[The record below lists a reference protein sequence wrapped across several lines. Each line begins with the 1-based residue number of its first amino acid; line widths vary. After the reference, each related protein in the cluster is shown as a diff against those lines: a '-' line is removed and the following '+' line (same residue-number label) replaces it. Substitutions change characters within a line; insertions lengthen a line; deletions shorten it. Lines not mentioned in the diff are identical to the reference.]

1 MRSSNPVFSRRG
13 FSRDNGHAGFNAAP
27 QAGAAT
33 TGANPFAQGTA
44 ANPYATNPYAQ
55 QGTQPGAPAPARTD
69 AMTID
74 DVVTRTAMTLGLVV
88 VAAAIAWWVMPVDQ
102 ANLGSAYGVAIGA
115 AIIGFV
121 LSLVNS
127 FKRRPSPALILTY
140 AAFEGVFLGIVSNI
154 VSVYVAPGAAMQ
166 AVLGTMAVF
175 AGVLIAYRTGLIRVT
190 RRFYGFVMAAAIGSA
205 VAPTHQER
213 APRPAPCA
221 GPRPACAARERHA
234 ARRRRRPWQRR
245 WSATGQMTWRSLT
258 TPGFN
263 RYPRLP
269 TSAWPVPVPAVSA
282 LRHEMDRSFGP
293 RFIPISAVTWE
304 NDSPPGRRSHPG
316 GDSVTVGARCD
327 SDTPW

>member
-27 QAGAAT
+27 QAGAAA

-88 VAAAIAWWVMPVDQ
+88 VAAAIAWWVMPVDE

-127 FKRRPSPALILTY
+127 FKRRPSPPLILTY

-166 AVLGTMAVF
+166 AVIGTMAVF

-190 RRFYGFVMAAAIGSA
+190 RRFYGFVMAATIGFMLLMMVNMLFAVFGGGDGLGFRSGALGIIFGIVAIVIGA
-205 VAPTHQER
+205 CILALNFKQVEDGIAYG
-213 APRPAPCA
+213 APREEAWL
-221 GPRPACAARERHA
+221 AAF
-234 ARRRRRPWQRR
+234 
-245 WSATGQMTWRSLT
+245 GLT
-258 TPGFN
+258 VTLVWI
-263 RYPRLP
+263 YIEMLRLVAIL
-269 TSAWPVPVPAVSA
+269 S
-282 LRHEMDRSFGP
+282 
-293 RFIPISAVTWE
+293 
-304 NDSPPGRRSHPG
+304 
-316 GDSVTVGARCD
+316 GDD
-327 SDTPW
+327 